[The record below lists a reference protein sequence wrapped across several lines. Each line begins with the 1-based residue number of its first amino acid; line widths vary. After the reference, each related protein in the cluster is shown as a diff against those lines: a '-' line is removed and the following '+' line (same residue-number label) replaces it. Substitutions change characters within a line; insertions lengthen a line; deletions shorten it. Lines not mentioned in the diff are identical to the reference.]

1 MDVLLTDSIVVKV
14 LLAVLILTGPVVES
28 NRRDNLAV

>member
-1 MDVLLTDSIVVKV
+1 MDVLLKDSIVVKV
-14 LLAVLILTGPVVES
+14 QLAVLILTGSVVES